1 MGIVAMMHPD
11 IQMTVDLV
19 VTFFII
25 VVFAIIGSAV
35 VEYVKQSQR
44 AWEQRRRFR
53 NVVNSKGKYK

>member
-11 IQMTVDLV
+11 IQLAVDLV

-25 VVFAIIGSAV
+25 VVFAIIGTAV

-44 AWEQRRRFR
+44 AWEQRRRIR
-53 NVVNSKGKYK
+53 NLIEKRGKQ